1 MWSTSPPSLMAG
13 HRLPATVV
21 AVPTSRDLPVSFE
34 RLVTRTTLWLA
45 VANAAGA
52 VTVFVYL
59 AFVQGNAQGLAA
71 SPRDTRVSLLLF
83 VVYVVAIGP
92 LAVYTG
98 YRNFAPVMRWLSED
112 RPPTADEQR
121 IVLSQPLRHTAWAFL
136 YWVGAAILF
145 GIVLQFWFGNT
156 AEQMVSVT
164 LGILLGGLATCSL
177 SFLFVERTLRPLFAF
192 ALQSGQSDN
201 WTAAFVVTLRG
212 RSEPTR
218 VYRPKVGKGA
228 PSGDGPGGAHG
239 PARSPAGPSGRA
251 G

>member
-34 RLVTRTTLWLA
+34 HLVTRTTLWLA

-92 LAVYTG
+92 SLDRG
-98 YRNFAPVMRWLSED
+98 LRCHAPGPIR
-112 RPPTADEQR
+112 ADPRLPAQ
-121 IVLSQPLRHTAWAFL
+121 
-136 YWVGAAILF
+136 
-145 GIVLQFWFGNT
+145 
-156 AEQMVSVT
+156 
-164 LGILLGGLATCSL
+164 GGK
-177 SFLFVERTLRPLFAF
+177 
-192 ALQSGQSDN
+192 
-201 WTAAFVVTLRG
+201 RG
-212 RSEPTR
+212 S
-218 VYRPKVGKGA
+218 
-228 PSGDGPGGAHG
+228 
-239 PARSPAGPSGRA
+239 
-251 G
+251 